1 MEINIIISNFLM
13 KNLKED
19 KVLVKG
25 HVARAWLIVTG
36 QDPSAKPG
44 HFPAG
49 LSSLFQGPDLPLD
62 LRNYLKPLL
71 EVSLCNILVLRP
83 FGRGIS
89 T

>member
-1 MEINIIISNFLM
+1 M

-62 LRNYLKPLL
+62 RSAFLTGSVLLSASSGLGILRA
-71 EVSLCNILVLRP
+71 SAITD
-83 FGRGIS
+83 G
-89 T
+89 